1 MEKNRV
7 KILSVKKNE
16 IIVSVKKSQRKQ
28 IVLSILIIFA
38 FVCLGVLNFNNFGTL
53 ISNVYNPV
61 NSLYSDNSD
70 IVFTN
75 GALVSDN
82 MSFYVPIVANYKI
95 MQNGVIEF
103 EVNNSIMVKACE
115 SGIVD
120 EIGVSNDGIKYIK
133 IKHSE
138 TIYSVIENVDIVGV
152 AESTIVKR
160 GQDIA
165 TAKLGDRLNFYIVK
179 DGVNIDNIKIESSKI
194 VWQS

>member
-16 IIVSVKKSQRKQ
+16 IIVNVKKSTRKQ
-28 IVLSILIIFA
+28 FALPILTIFA
-38 FVCLGVLNFNNFGTL
+38 FICIGIINIGNFGSY
-53 ISNVYNPV
+53 IANVYNPV

-75 GALVSDN
+75 GVIVSDN

-95 MQNGVIEF
+95 MQNGIIEF

-115 SGIVD
+115 SGIID
-120 EIGVSNDGIKYIK
+120 EIGTTNDGIKYIK

-138 TIYSVIENVDIVGV
+138 TIYSVIENFDIVGV

-179 DGVNIDNIKIESSKI
+179 NGVNIDNIKIESSKI
-194 VWQS
+194 VWQN